1 MGNVIF
7 NADDF
12 GYSRAI
18 NMGIIDAHNYGIL
31 TSTTLMANMPGFG
44 HAVELSKEN
53 PNLGVGVHL
62 TLTCGRPLLE
72 GHKTIV
78 KEDGSFRNLVFY
90 ERVNFVVDPEEVYAE
105 WDAQIQKVIKA
116 GIVPTHLDSHHHT
129 HTFGINREIVIEL
142 ARKYNLPVRNNL
154 SLPDDIRHTSRF
166 EMNFDF
172 VGRNSELRQE
182 KYLEN
187 IIEDFKRF
195 ETTEVMCHPGYLDYV
210 VLSTSSLTENRVKIL
225 NFLINSQFSRKLK
238 ENKDITLTTYN
249 CLK

>member
-44 HAVELSKEN
+44 HAVELFKEN

>member
-18 NMGIIDAHNYGIL
+18 NMGIIDAHKHGIL
-31 TSTTLMANMPGFG
+31 TSTTLMANTPGFE

-53 PNLGVGVHL
+53 PNLGIGVHL
-62 TLTCGRPLLE
+62 TLTHGRPLLE

-78 KEDGSFRNLVFY
+78 KEDGSFRNIAFY
-90 ERVNFVVDPEEVYAE
+90 ERTNFVVDPEEVYAE
-105 WDAQIQKVIKA
+105 WDVQIQKVIKA
-116 GIVPTHLDSHHHT
+116 GIVPTHLDSHHHA

-154 SLPDDIRHTSRF
+154 SLPDDVRHTNRF

-187 IIEDFKRF
+187 LIEDFKRF
-195 ETTEVMCHPGYLDYV
+195 ETTEVMCHPGYLDYE

-225 NFLINSQFSRKLK
+225 NFIINSQFSRKLK
-238 ENKDITLTTYN
+238 ENKDITLATYN

>member
-18 NMGIIDAHNYGIL
+18 NFGIIDAHKYGIL
-31 TSTTLMANMPGFG
+31 TSTTIMTNMPGFQ

-62 TLTCGRPLLE
+62 TLTCGRPLLD

-78 KEDGSFRNLVFY
+78 REDGSFKNISFY
-90 ERVNFVVDPEEVYAE
+90 ETINFQADPEEIYDE

-129 HTFGINREIVIEL
+129 HTFGMNREIVIKL

-154 SLPDDIRHTSRF
+154 FLPDDIRGTSRF

-172 VGRNSELRQE
+172 VGRNSELRQA

-187 IIEDFKRF
+187 LIEDFNRF
-195 ETTEVMCHPGYLDYV
+195 ETTEIMCHPGYIDNV
-210 VLSTSSLTENRVKIL
+210 VISTSSLTENRVKIL
-225 NFLINSQFSRKLK
+225 SFLINSDFSKKLK
-238 ENKDITLTTYN
+238 ENNDINLITYRS
-249 CLK
+249 LQ

>member
-18 NMGIIDAHNYGIL
+18 NMGIIDAHKHGIL
-31 TSTTLMANMPGFG
+31 TSTTLMANTPGFE

-53 PNLGVGVHL
+53 PNLGIGVHL
-62 TLTCGRPLLE
+62 TLTHGRPLLE

-78 KEDGSFRNLVFY
+78 KEDGSFRNIAFY
-90 ERVNFVVDPEEVYAE
+90 ERTNFVVDPEEVYAE

-116 GIVPTHLDSHHHT
+116 GIVPTHLDSHHHA

-154 SLPDDIRHTSRF
+154 SLPDDIRHTNRF

-187 IIEDFKRF
+187 LIEDFKRF
-195 ETTEVMCHPGYLDYV
+195 ETTEVMCHPGYLDYE

-225 NFLINSQFSRKLK
+225 NFIINSQFSRKLK
-238 ENKDITLTTYN
+238 ENKDITLATYN

>member
-18 NMGIIDAHNYGIL
+18 NMGIIDAHKYGIL
-31 TSTTLMANMPGFG
+31 TSTTLMANMPGFE

-53 PNLGVGVHL
+53 PDLGIGVHL

-78 KEDGSFRNLVFY
+78 KEDGSFRNISFY
-90 ERVNFVVDPEEVYAE
+90 ERANFEVDPEEVYSE
-105 WDAQIQKVIKA
+105 WDAQIQKAIKA
-116 GIVPTHLDSHHHT
+116 GIVPTHLDSHHHA
-129 HTFGINREIVIEL
+129 HTFGINREIVIKL

-154 SLPDDIRHTSRF
+154 SLPDDIRHTNRF

-187 IIEDFKRF
+187 LIEDFKRF